1 MSTHRA
7 VATVA
12 KGSVD
17 EILLPT
23 GAPGAGE
30 VLLKHSYAAMI
41 AYDTYQADLGY
52 GVDSY
57 PLVLGIT
64 ASGVVV
70 DVGPGVTGVSAGDRV
85 VGATIHTPLA
95 RGLQEYSIQPR
106 NLIAKIPHELPFDQA
121 ATIPTTSSPPSTQ
134 FSTSL
139 DSPSRISQP
148 SVCPNLGL
156 WCWCHFRAIRN
167 PTPLRRGIHEYNCN
181 SICEASRLSAI
192 TRASSVFDYRSP
204 TLVEDIS
211 KAAGGDGKVQYAI
224 DSITSQGTIAT
235 IAKVISPSGTLALLL
250 PIKEGS
256 SVRGAPEAQML
267 WELPDAWNVLPKG
280 TKYVSDEFLKE
291 NLMPKI
297 LPRLLDLHLVKPSKV
312 LLLDQGS
319 FKERV
324 AAGLD
329 LLRNNRVSGEKA
341 MSFHRKTTATVRG
354 LLDGARISY
363 LFPMVCPSLQI
374 SIRSFLLPEP
384 TSYVSANDRNR
395 RALIIDSLRPEYVVA
410 FNFVMWRR
418 STSSCSQAEFLD
430 FPLLPTLIEKCSI
443 FLASGASI
451 NPASDY
457 LAYRLEYSSKSV
469 TASPRDDHWAAS
481 MAGAT

>member
-7 VATVA
+7 IATVA

-30 VLLKHSYAAMI
+30 ILLKHSYAAMI

-70 DVGPGVTGVSAGDRV
+70 DVGPGVTDITAGDRV
-85 VGATIHTPLA
+85 VGATFHTPLA

-121 ATIPTTSSPPSTQ
+121 ATIPDNFVTAFYTIFNQLGFPIPDFPAKLDPPPQASTPILVYGAGATSGQYAIQLLYAAGYTNIIATASAKHHDYLR
-134 FSTSL
+134 SL
-139 DSPSRISQP
+139 
-148 SVCPNLGL
+148 G
-156 WCWCHFRAIRN
+156 
-167 PTPLRRGIHEYNCN
+167 
-181 SICEASRLSAI
+181 
-192 TRASSVFDYRSP
+192 ASSVFDYRSP
-204 TLVEDIS
+204 TLVEDIG

-256 SVRGAPEAQML
+256 SVRGAPGAQML

-280 TKYVSDEFLKE
+280 TKYVGVRTFLYEQDEFLKG

-324 AAGLD
+324 AEGLD
-329 LLRNNRVSGEKA
+329 LLRNNRVSGEKVVV
-341 MSFHRKTTATVRG
+341 K
-354 LLDGARISY
+354 
-363 LFPMVCPSLQI
+363 
-374 SIRSFLLPEP
+374 
-384 TSYVSANDRNR
+384 
-395 RALIIDSLRPEYVVA
+395 IDP
-410 FNFVMWRR
+410 
-418 STSSCSQAEFLD
+418 
-430 FPLLPTLIEKCSI
+430 
-443 FLASGASI
+443 
-451 NPASDY
+451 
-457 LAYRLEYSSKSV
+457 
-469 TASPRDDHWAAS
+469 
-481 MAGAT
+481 